1 MLTGKVALVTG
12 GGRGIGEAIAEAFSR
27 AGARLVLAA
36 RTRQEVET
44 VAARLRQASGPAI
57 ALACDVADPQQ
68 VERLMADTVTAFGPA
83 DVLVNSA
90 GVYGP
95 IGPFA
100 ETDLDGWTEAIRINL
115 LGTVYCTRAV
125 LPHMIRRRSGKI
137 INLSGGG
144 AVGPFPRFSA
154 YATSKAAVVRFTE
167 TVAEEVRAHNVQ
179 VNAIA
184 PGAVNTRLL
193 DQVLEAGE
201 RAGADFLEKSRA
213 QQASGGTSPAV
224 GAELALHLASSRGD
238 GITGKLLSAVWD
250 DWKRLGEASPMPAAL
265 YTLRRIDGRHFIE
278 GPQA

>member
-1 MLTGKVALVTG
+1 MDFERLNGDIKEMRRRN
-12 GGRGIGEAIAEAFSR
+12 RGLGLAV
-27 AGARLVLAA
+27 GVLAA
-36 RTRQEVET
+36 GQI
-44 VAARLRQASGPAI
+44 L
-57 ALACDVADPQQ
+57 ALV
-68 VERLMADTVTAFGPA
+68 VIL
-83 DVLVNSA
+83 
-90 GVYGP
+90 
-95 IGPFA
+95 
-100 ETDLDGWTEAIRINL
+100 NL
-115 LGTVYCTRAV
+115 LGTVHCTRAV
-125 LPHMIRRRSGKI
+125 LPHMIRRGSGKI

-193 DQVLEAGE
+193 DQVLEAGD
-201 RAGADFLEKSRA
+201 RAGADFLGKSRA

-250 DWKRLGEASPMPAAL
+250 DWRRLGEAGPIPAAL
-265 YTLRRIDGRHFIE
+265 YTLRRIDGRNFIE
-278 GPQA
+278 GPRA

>member
-12 GGRGIGEAIAEAFSR
+12 GGRGIGEAIAEAFSH

-57 ALACDVADPQQ
+57 AVACDVADPQQ
-68 VERLMADTVTAFGPA
+68 VERLMADTVTAFGPP

-95 IGPFA
+95 IGHFA

-125 LPHMIRRRSGKI
+125 LPHMIRRGSGKI
-137 INLSGGG
+137 MNLSGGG

-193 DQVLEAGE
+193 NQVLEAGE
-201 RAGADFLEKSRA
+201 RAGADFLEKSLA

-250 DWKRLGEASPMPAAL
+250 NWRRLGEAGPIPAAL
-265 YTLRRIDGRHFIE
+265 YTLRRIDGRNFIE
-278 GPQA
+278 GPRA